1 MNSKDMIALSGDSLS
16 LSLFFLFLCFSHSL
30 SISSLVNSHLTRVG
44 SSNEQEFAMWSIYWC
59 LVSVRACPR

>member
-16 LSLFFLFLCFSHSL
+16 LSLFPVSL

-44 SSNEQEFAMWSIYWC
+44 PSNEQEFAMRSIYWC